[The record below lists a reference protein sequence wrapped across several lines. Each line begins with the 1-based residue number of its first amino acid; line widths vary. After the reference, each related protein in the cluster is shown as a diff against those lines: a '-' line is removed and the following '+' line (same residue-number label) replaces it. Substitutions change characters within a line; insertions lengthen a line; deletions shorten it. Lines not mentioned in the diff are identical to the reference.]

1 MSWRPTKQGEMTLQQ
16 QIIQWITRHIE
27 RGDWVAGTK
36 LPTQRQLAMQFGVNR
51 STVQQALEELKS
63 AGILEAKVGSGIYVA
78 DNSWHSLIT
87 QTQPNWQKYI
97 DTSLHKPN
105 YHTIQLINEYEQR
118 NDVIRLGT
126 GEPAPSLLPTADI
139 EASLKELSL
148 HPKALG
154 YSSPQG
160 NDRLRA
166 AICEYVK
173 KRGIHVKPQ
182 NICIVSGALQALQL
196 IAVGLLEQGA
206 IVFQDQTSY
215 LNSVHPFQSVGMQMM
230 AIHRGEQF
238 AQKLAQQKR
247 KRQAVYYAVPT
258 LNNPTGEVWTTHDK
272 KQLYEACKASRI
284 PIIED
289 DVYHELLFEAATPPL
304 KSMDDSGQVL
314 YIGSVSKTLSPGLR
328 IGWLIGPTTVIERL
342 ADIKMQTDYGSSAIS
357 QEIVLH
363 WLQSGKYEKHIENL
377 RQKLQ
382 RRAHY
387 VENILKE
394 KFNDLA
400 DWNKPKGGFYI
411 WLKFHKPIVD
421 KELFTK
427 LLYRQVLINPGYIYD
442 PQDAH
447 HIRLSYAYGTYE
459 ELQSGLEKLY
469 ECIEEA
475 VQK

>member
-126 GEPAPSLLPTADI
+126 GELAPSLLPTADI

-230 AIHRGEQF
+230 AIHRGEQL
-238 AQKLAQQKR
+238 AQTLAQQKR